1 MYFFFDVFYKN
12 LCCFQGKDPLT
23 DFRGMGEFALNCLVY
38 FAINYGSHCQVI
50 FSKTR
55 PADNYYPLC
64 ASFINIVN
72 LICELTNA
80 RKVEELDITQQ
91 TPLFKLFIYEQID
104 DNNNNK
110 PFEEL
115 FCLICRVFD
124 NVWRATKSFY
134 WDFPK
139 LYNAFRERIEFM
151 LSKEPKSLKI
161 LMQWL
166 EVDTYIF
173 EYKEADFNQMDTF
186 DSNLILLNGK

>member
-1 MYFFFDVFYKN
+1 MLLIKN
-12 LCCFQGKDPLT
+12 GCHKYWKEIGFQGADPLT

-38 FAINYGSHCQVI
+38 FAQHYAPHCQVI
-50 FSKTR
+50 FSKTH
-55 PADNYYPLC
+55 AENNYYPLC

-80 RKVEELDITQQ
+80 RKVEELDISQQ
-91 TPLFKLFIYEQID
+91 TSLFKLFVTASD
-104 DNNNNK
+104 MSHA
-110 PFEEL
+110 FEEL

-139 LYNAFRERIEFM
+139 LYNAFRDRISFL

-173 EYKEADFNQMDTF
+173 EYKEADFNEMDNF
-186 DSNLILLNGK
+186 DS

>member
-1 MYFFFDVFYKN
+1 M
-12 LCCFQGKDPLT
+12 G
-23 DFRGMGEFALNCLVY
+23 GMGEFALNCLVY
-38 FAINYGSHCQVI
+38 FALNYSSHCQVI
-50 FSKTR
+50 FSKQR
-55 PADNYYPLC
+55 SPDNYYPLC

-91 TPLFKLFIYEQID
+91 TPLFKLFIYEKAE
-104 DNNNNK
+104 NK

-139 LYNAFRERIEFM
+139 LYNAFRDRIEFT
-151 LSKEPKSLKI
+151 LSKEPIDLKQ
-161 LMQWL
+161 LMLWL
-166 EVDTYIF
+166 ETDSYIF
-173 EYKEADFNQMDTF
+173 EYKEADFNEMDKF
-186 DSNLILLNGK
+186 DSFHIYLKQHSPYGY

>member
-1 MYFFFDVFYKN
+1 M
-12 LCCFQGKDPLT
+12 T
-23 DFRGMGEFALNCLVY
+23 DFRGMGEFALNCLEY
-38 FAINYGSHCQVI
+38 FALHYQSHCQVI

-55 PADNYYPLC
+55 PPDNYYPLC

-91 TPLFKLFIYEQID
+91 TSLFKLFIYEEID
-104 DNNNNK
+104 DSNNNK